1 MVKKTKSVSR
11 KRRVRRSKRI
21 AMCVLILALVIAA
34 VLGVL
39 AYAEINDR
47 KAGVDYYDSLASANQ
62 TDANT
67 ASQSVDQASN
77 SQGSASGDQ
86 SSQSSIDDYLQSFTD
101 DDDEYATSAQQQPSA
116 ADQSGTDQ
124 SGTDQS
130 APEATAANAIAS
142 TAEPEKKVV
151 VQSEIDFE
159 TLWKT
164 CPDVVGWIRCEG
176 TVIDYPIVQGTDNDY
191 YLAHLPDGTAN
202 RAGSIMM
209 DVSCDPA
216 FTNDVTILHGH
227 NMKSGK
233 MFGDLFRFG
242 VEEYYLRF
250 PILRLY
256 TPSGDYDVEIFAG
269 CTVNGATFGYPTV
282 FASEEEYIAFVE
294 KIVKATAYET
304 NVEVNYPDEIL
315 LLSTC
320 AYSYQNQRF
329 ILAGKIMFPED

>member
-1 MVKKTKSVSR
+1 MVRKTKSVPR
-11 KRRVRRSKRI
+11 KRRMRRSKRI

-39 AYAEINDR
+39 AYAEISDR
-47 KAGVDYYDSLASANQ
+47 KAGADYYDSLASANH
-62 TDANT
+62 TDAGAASRSSAEDQAGN
-67 ASQSVDQASN
+67 SQSN
-77 SQGSASGDQ
+77 ASGDR
-86 SSQSSIDDYLQSFTD
+86 SSQSSMEDYLQSFAD
-101 DDDEYATSAQQQPSA
+101 DDDEYATAAQQPSELDQSR
-116 ADQSGTDQ
+116 ADQS
-124 SGTDQS
+124 
-130 APEATAANAIAS
+130 EAEANAANAAD
-142 TAEPEKKVV
+142 TALTPTPEKKVV

-176 TVIDYPIVQGTDNDY
+176 TVIDYPIVQGTDNDF
-191 YLAHLPDGTAN
+191 YLDHLPDGTAN

-242 VEEYYLRF
+242 IEEYYLRF
-250 PILRLY
+250 PTLRLY

-282 FASEEEYIAFVE
+282 FASEEEYEGFVD
-294 KIVKATAYET
+294 KIVAATAYET
-304 NVEVNYPDEIL
+304 DVEVHYPDEIL

-320 AYSYQNQRF
+320 AYSYQYQRF
-329 ILAGKIMFPED
+329 ILAGKIIFPEE